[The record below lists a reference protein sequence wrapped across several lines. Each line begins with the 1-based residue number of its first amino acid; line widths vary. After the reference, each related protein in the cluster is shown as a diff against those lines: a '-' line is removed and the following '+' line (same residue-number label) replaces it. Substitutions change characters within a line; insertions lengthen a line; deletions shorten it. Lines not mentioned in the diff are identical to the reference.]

1 MATLKQPQAPEPV
14 AVSYVKTK
22 FPIPKD
28 ASKWADALI
37 RHHPHLEPDR
47 DILFGW
53 FANAIVHSLDL
64 ERGTV
69 INGEHAEY
77 LMEKGITPH
86 G

>member
-1 MATLKQPQAPEPV
+1 MDDYTKMDGPELIHACGQDAT
-14 AVSYVKTK
+14 
-22 FPIPKD
+22 
-28 ASKWADALI
+28 KWTEALCQK
-37 RHHPHLEPDR
+37 HPHLRPDA
-47 DILFGW
+47 DLLFGW

-77 LMEKGITPH
+77 LLEHGLSPTGAKQETPD